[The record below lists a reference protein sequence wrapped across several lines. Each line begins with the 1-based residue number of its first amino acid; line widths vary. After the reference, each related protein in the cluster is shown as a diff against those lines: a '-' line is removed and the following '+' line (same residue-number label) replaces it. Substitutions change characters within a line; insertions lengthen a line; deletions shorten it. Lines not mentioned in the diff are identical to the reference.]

1 MPPFSSHP
9 PSPLGLSPGTRL
21 NGIYEIDSLIGS
33 GGMADVFKGHAIQT
47 GDKVAIKIIRSDLA
61 ENEAVLA
68 LFRREAAALHNLHHE
83 AIVRYLVFAVEPA
96 LGHPYLAMEFVEGQ
110 SLATLLR
117 KGPLT
122 FEGVV
127 ALMRRIAGGLQA
139 AHERGII
146 HRDISPDNIIVP
158 GGDVGRAKI
167 IDFGIARST
176 RLADGTVIGSGFAG
190 KYSYVSP
197 EQLGLAGG
205 EVTAKSDIY
214 SMGLVLA
221 EALAGQPIDMGGS
234 QSDIVEKR
242 RRIPDLGAFDPRIR
256 PLLAKMLEPLPADRP
271 ESMATVAAWSIALP
285 DRSNKQ
291 PRGDRRRSDEGKRN
305 SVSRAVKFAFAGL
318 AGAAALGA
326 IGFYLLPPTR
336 PAKPPAPPVLHK
348 ADTTPSL
355 NLDASGA
362 TQTHEPV
369 RPADN
374 PQPVA
379 PVRPAG
385 SVVGNTDAPL
395 LKPSGEGDTTPT
407 LSPSRPAITA
417 PADAATTPSDSAAE
431 RVDTAP
437 TLNGGIKDGTTATP
451 GATPATTATP
461 PDTPAELASNVA
473 GNTHKE
479 SLRPDPLPNGEAA
492 AILKISSYIK
502 QFDGGDCFFVEPVSV
517 TENTARI
524 EGYGASAGPFDQLD
538 DAFRRSIGFEADIGV
553 REVTVP
559 ECPAVNFL
567 SRIRND
573 HAASL
578 TLSINTT
585 QLRGGEPLTGKI
597 SGVGSRHLEL
607 LLVSD
612 TGSVQ
617 NLSRLLNPESEAQSF
632 DIRMQSTEGTGGQ
645 PELLIA
651 IASISP
657 LATLAFT
664 HPVGADQLFP
674 LVLREASTGGDVTAA
689 AKYFKLQR

>member
-1 MPPFSSHP
+1 MPSFSSHP
-9 PSPLGLSPGTRL
+9 QSPLGLSPGTRL

-61 ENEAVLA
+61 QNATVLA
-68 LFRREAAALHNLHHE
+68 LFRREAAALHNLRHE
-83 AIVRYLVFAVEPA
+83 AIVRYLVFAVEPT

-139 AHERGII
+139 AHERGIV

-214 SMGLVLA
+214 SLGLVLA
-221 EALAGQPIDMGGS
+221 EALSGQPIDMGGS

-271 ESMATVAAWSIALP
+271 ESMAAVAAWSIAAP
-285 DRSNKQ
+285 DRPDKQ
-291 PRGDRRRSDEGKRN
+291 RGEDRRESGEGKRN
-305 SVSRAVKFAFAGL
+305 SVPRSVKFAFAGL

-326 IGFYLLPPTR
+326 IGFYLLPPT
-336 PAKPPAPPVLHK
+336 PPVKAPAPPVLHK
-348 ADTTPSL
+348 GDTMPSL
-355 NLDASGA
+355 NLEASGA
-362 TQTHEPV
+362 RETHEPV
-369 RPADN
+369 RPAGN
-374 PQPVA
+374 PQPA

-385 SVVGNTDAPL
+385 SVVGNADVPPL

-407 LSPSRPAITA
+407 LSPPRPAITA
-417 PADAATTPSDSAAE
+417 PADVVTKQSESAAE

-437 TLNGGIKDGTTATP
+437 TLDAGVKGGTTSTP
-451 GATPATTATP
+451 GPVPATTVTP
-461 PDTPAELASNVA
+461 PDTPTELASNVA
-473 GNTHKE
+473 GNAHKE
-479 SLRPDPLPNGEAA
+479 SLRPDPLPNGGSA
-492 AILKISSYIK
+492 AILKISGYIK
-502 QFDGGDCFFVEPVSV
+502 QFDGGDCFFAEPVSV

-524 EGYGASAGPFDQLD
+524 EGYGASTGPFDQLD
-538 DAFRRSIGFEADIGV
+538 DAFRRNIGFEADIGV

-573 HAASL
+573 RGASL

-617 NLSRLLNPESEAQSF
+617 NLSRLLNPEGEAQSF

-651 IASISP
+651 IASSSP
-657 LATLAFT
+657 LATLAFAR
-664 HPVGADQLFP
+664 PVGADQLFP